1 MGSIRRSPFF
11 FTDAAASILIHWRP
25 PNMPHVVCEACIN
38 CKRTDCV
45 DVCPVDCFREGPN
58 FLVIDPDE
66 CIDCAVCIPE
76 CPEAAIYAEEDVP
89 EDQQEFIALNAE
101 LARVWPSI
109 TRRKP
114 APDDADEWRG
124 VPNKRQYLKR

>member
-1 MGSIRRSPFF
+1 
-11 FTDAAASILIHWRP
+11 
-25 PNMPHVVCEACIN
+25 MPHVVCEACIG
-38 CKRTDCV
+38 CKRTNCV

-89 EDQQEFIALNAE
+89 ADQQEFIALNAE
-101 LARVWPSI
+101 LAREWPSI

-124 VPNKRQYLKR
+124 VKNKLQFLKR

>member
-1 MGSIRRSPFF
+1 
-11 FTDAAASILIHWRP
+11 
-25 PNMPHVVCEACIN
+25 MPHVVCEACIG

-89 EDQQEFIALNAE
+89 EDQKEFIELNAE
-101 LARVWPSI
+101 LAREWPSI
-109 TRRKP
+109 THRKP
-114 APDDADEWRG
+114 YADDADEWRG
-124 VPNKRQYLKR
+124 VPNQIKGLNKCWDYAVRIARPSAGFFLLKISAS